1 MSKHAQPE
9 LPSID
14 DADLSKITGGTH
26 RAGHTSG
33 GSNAQVTA
41 ALASI
46 TDSLKS
52 LGTQSNNS
60 SNSLTQMLP
69 FLMLA
74 KGGAGGGCPGG
85 NCGR

>member
-1 MSKHAQPE
+1 MSKHDLPE
-9 LPSID
+9 LPSLDI
-14 DADLSKITGGTH
+14 AALSRVTGGTH
-26 RAGHTSG
+26 RPGHTSG
-33 GSNAQVTA
+33 SDAQVTA
-41 ALASI
+41 ALTSI

-52 LGTQSNNS
+52 LGNQSNSNS
-60 SNSLTQMLP
+60 SNSLMQMLP

>member
-1 MSKHAQPE
+1 MTKHDRTE

-14 DADLSKITGGTH
+14 HTDLSGVTGGTH
-26 RAGHTSG
+26 RPGHTSG
-33 GSNAQVTA
+33 SDPQVTA

-52 LGTQSNNS
+52 LGTQNNNS
-60 SNSLTQMLP
+60 SNSLTQLLP

-85 NCGR
+85 SCCR

>member
-26 RAGHTSG
+26 RPGHTTG
-33 GSNAQVTA
+33 GNAQVTA
-41 ALASI
+41 ALTSI

-74 KGGAGGGCPGG
+74 KGGAAGGCPGG